1 MSRDPYQTDL
11 TDAQWEKIAML
22 IPPAK
27 PGGRPRTIDMREILN
42 AIVYILCAGCA
53 WRLLPHDF
61 PKWQTVYYYF
71 RRWQAD
77 GSWEKMHWFLRAE
90 VRVREGR
97 NVEASA
103 AIADTQSVKT
113 AGPAIESGYDG
124 GKNILG
130 RKRHILVDTLGLLL
144 AVFVHDAHRSDQAG
158 FQLLCL
164 WVQGLF
170 PRLRLIWVD
179 SSYRGQK
186 LAQWLQQNCGWV
198 LDVVKRPADQKGFE
212 VLPRRWVVERTFARE
227 RSLPPPKQG
236 L

>member
-1 MSRDPYQTDL
+1 
-11 TDAQWEKIAML
+11 
-22 IPPAK
+22 
-27 PGGRPRTIDMREILN
+27 
-42 AIVYILCAGCA
+42 
-53 WRLLPHDF
+53 
-61 PKWQTVYYYF
+61 
-71 RRWQAD
+71 
-77 GSWEKMHWFLRAE
+77 MHWFLRAE
-90 VRVREGR
+90 VLLKEGR

-158 FQLLCL
+158 FQLLCF

-186 LAQWLQQNCGWV
+186 LAQWLQLSLWLALGCGQ
-198 LDVVKRPADQKGFE
+198 ASG
-212 VLPRRWVVERTFARE
+212 
-227 RSLPPPKQG
+227 
-236 L
+236 